1 MSIAKEQVTVVVP
14 TLNEEDAIGQ
24 VLDDLRKVGFQNI
37 IVIDGYSTDRTPA
50 IVRSKGVG
58 LVMQNGPGKAGAI
71 TTAIDY
77 ANTPYMLVMDGD
89 GTYSSEDAERLLQS
103 EEFDEVIGAR
113 VKGRENIP
121 RVNRLGNW
129 LLSKLFQSVF
139 VTPITDVCSGMY
151 SLRTDFAKTLQIG
164 STSFDVEV
172 EIASQVASMGR
183 ITQVPITYR
192 RRIGDQKLR
201 SFSDGTRILRT
212 LIWMAS
218 FYNAGLFFGMIGA
231 LAAIPGIALLLLAA
245 YQELVYDTFLPWH
258 LVVAVIL
265 LLIAL
270 QGGSLAL
277 MSVLFKRSEHRII
290 KRLEEIRK

>member
-14 TLNEEDAIGQ
+14 TLNEEGAIGQ
-24 VLDDLRKVGFQNI
+24 VLDGLREEGFGNI
-37 IVIDGYSTDRTPA
+37 IVVDGYSTDRTPTIA
-50 IVRSKGVG
+50 RSKGVE
-58 LVMQNGPGKAGAI
+58 VIVQTGPGKAGAI
-71 TTAIDY
+71 MTAI
-77 ANTPYMLVMDGD
+77 NRIRTPYMLIMDGD
-89 GTYSSEDAERLLQS
+89 GTYSSRNADRLLQS
-103 EEFDEVIGAR
+103 EDFDEVIGAR
-113 VKGRENIP
+113 ETGRDNIP

-129 LLSKLFQSVF
+129 LLSKLFQSIF

-151 SLRTDFAKTLQIG
+151 LLRTDFAKKVEIA

-172 EIASQVASMGR
+172 EIASQAASRGR
-183 ITQVPITYR
+183 ITQVPITYGK
-192 RRIGDQKLR
+192 RIGSQKLR
-201 SFSDGTRILRT
+201 SFSDGVRILRT

-218 FYNAGLFFGMIGA
+218 FYNAGLFFGMIAA

-245 YQELVYDTFLPWH
+245 YEELVYHILLPWH

-265 LLIAL
+265 LLIGL

-290 KRLEEIRK
+290 EAIRK

>member
-1 MSIAKEQVTVVVP
+1 MPIAKDQVTVTIP

-24 VLDDLRKVGFQNI
+24 VLDGLRETGFGKI
-37 IVIDGYSTDRTPA
+37 IVVDGYSTDRTPA
-50 IVRSKGVG
+50 IARSKGVE
-58 LVMQNGPGKAGAI
+58 VVVQTGPGKAGAI
-71 TTAIDY
+71 MTAI
-77 ANTPYMLVMDGD
+77 NRVSTPYMLIMDGD
-89 GTYSSEDAERLLQS
+89 GTYSPKDADRLLQS

-113 VKGRENIP
+113 ENGRDNIP

-129 LLSKLFQSVF
+129 LLSKLFQSIF

-151 SLRTDFAKTLQIG
+151 LLRSDFAKRIQIG

-172 EIASQVASMGR
+172 EIASQVATRGT
-183 ITQVPITYR
+183 ITQVPITYAK
-192 RRIGDQKLR
+192 RIGSQKLR
-201 SFSDGTRILRT
+201 SFSDGVRILRT

-218 FYNAGLFFGMIGA
+218 FYNAGLFFGMITA
-231 LAAIPGIALLLLAA
+231 FAAVPGIAILLLAA
-245 YQELVYDTFLPWH
+245 YEELVYHILLPWH

-265 LLIAL
+265 LLIGL

-290 KRLEEIRK
+290 EAIRG

>member
-1 MSIAKEQVTVVVP
+1 MPIAKEQVTVVVP
-14 TLNEEDAIGQ
+14 TLNEEGAIGQ
-24 VLDDLRKVGFQNI
+24 VLDGLRETGFGKII
-37 IVIDGYSTDRTPA
+37 IVDGYSTDQTPA
-50 IVRSKGVG
+50 IARSKGVE
-58 LVMQNGPGKAGAI
+58 VVVQTGPGKAGAI
-71 TTAIDY
+71 MTAI
-77 ANTPYMLVMDGD
+77 NRVSTPYMLIIDGD
-89 GTYSSEDAERLLQS
+89 GTYSSKNADRFLQS

-113 VKGRENIP
+113 ENGRNNIP
-121 RVNRLGNW
+121 RINRFGNW
-129 LLSKLFQSVF
+129 LLSKLFQSIF

-151 SLRTDFAKTLQIG
+151 LLRTDFAKTVQIA

-172 EIASQVASMGR
+172 EVASQVASRGR
-183 ITQVPITYR
+183 ITQVPITYGK
-192 RRIGDQKLR
+192 RIGDQKLN
-201 SFSDGTRILRT
+201 SFRDGIRILRT

-231 LAAIPGIALLLLAA
+231 FAAIPGIALLLLAV
-245 YQELVYDTFLPWH
+245 YQELVNHTLLPWH

-290 KRLEEIRK
+290 EAIRK